1 MVEQLAPVV
10 VVPAIIAAVWTMV
23 CLRLVGSALWL
34 TGGIVAAGLAVVLVL
49 VAAFLPLMIGAI
61 GALAVPIL
69 CVGAGVLLM
78 FLFARFHGVAAA
90 LAVPFAVFVMV
101 QPQWFPLVLP
111 LILVIPLW
119 TVGWLEREGGM
130 ARYALTLLA
139 ALIAT
144 PIAAFSIFFL
154 LRGQG

>member
-34 TGGIVAAGLAVVLVL
+34 TGGIVAAGLAAVLVL
-49 VAAFLPLMIGAI
+49 VAAFLPLIGAI

-69 CVGAGVLLM
+69 SAGAGVLLM
-78 FLFARFHGVAAA
+78 FLFARFQGVAAA

-139 ALIAT
+139 AFIAT

>member
-1 MVEQLAPVV
+1 
-10 VVPAIIAAVWTMV
+10 MV

-49 VAAFLPLMIGAI
+49 VAAVLPLIGAI

-78 FLFARFHGVAAA
+78 FLFARFQGVAAA

-139 ALIAT
+139 ALIAA
-144 PIAAFSIFFL
+144 PVAAFSIVFL

>member
-1 MVEQLAPVV
+1 M
-10 VVPAIIAAVWTMV
+10 VPALIAAVWTMV
-23 CLRLVGSALWL
+23 CLRLVGSPLWL
-34 TGGIVAAGLAVVLVL
+34 TGGIVAAGLAGGLMVI
-49 VAAFLPLMIGAI
+49 AAFLPLIGAI
-61 GALAVPIL
+61 GALAIPIL
-69 CVGAGVLLM
+69 SAGGGVLLM
-78 FLFARFHGVAAA
+78 VLFARFQGVAAA
-90 LAVPFAVFVMV
+90 LAVPFAFFVMI